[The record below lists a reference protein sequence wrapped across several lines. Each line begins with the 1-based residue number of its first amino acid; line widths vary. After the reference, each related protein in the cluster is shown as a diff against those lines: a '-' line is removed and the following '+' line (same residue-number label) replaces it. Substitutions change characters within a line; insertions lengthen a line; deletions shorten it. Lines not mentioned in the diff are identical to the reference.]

1 MQWDGNVRVFRQ
13 ALVVAAYL
21 CKTRGGKTLRNTDF
35 STYHN
40 NIVDM
45 MNLEDDDNSKP
56 ILIERLK
63 GNQTPF
69 NSKKFLELAK
79 KKMWDSTIPSEPHL
93 HVVKAINRL
102 SETVGDLKKEIEP
115 NMENED
121 GKNKPN
127 FELSPKE
134 YEKLFWEHCSRSMMK
149 PSELIN
155 KYELKL
161 KEQTISQKIR
171 QASNRIRQKST

>member
-1 MQWDGNVRVFRQ
+1 
-13 ALVVAAYL
+13 
-21 CKTRGGKTLRNTDF
+21 
-35 STYHN
+35 
-40 NIVDM
+40 
-45 MNLEDDDNSKP
+45 
-56 ILIERLK
+56 
-63 GNQTPF
+63 
-69 NSKKFLELAK
+69 
-79 KKMWDSTIPSEPHL
+79 
-93 HVVKAINRL
+93 
-102 SETVGDLKKEIEP
+102 LKKEIEP